1 MKNREEIDEN
11 EENIYNQDLG
21 KDYKTHREK
30 ANLKLIVMKII
41 I

>member
-21 KDYKTHREK
+21 KDYKINREK